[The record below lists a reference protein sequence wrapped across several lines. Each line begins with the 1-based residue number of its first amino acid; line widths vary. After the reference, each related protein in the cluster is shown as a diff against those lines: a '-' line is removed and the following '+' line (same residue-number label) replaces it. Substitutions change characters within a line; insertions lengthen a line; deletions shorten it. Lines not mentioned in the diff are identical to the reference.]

1 MQTIDRTWFT
11 AAYSIEEG
19 MQQKVTPEG
28 LPSMTPS
35 GEPEMEKV
43 TTLVLHRQIQTERET
58 LRIPFSQEAKKKL
71 IKDLQGSNVLL
82 ARPGD
87 VPGI

>member
-1 MQTIDRTWFT
+1 MQTIHRTWLT

-19 MQQKVTPEG
+19 TQQRVTPEG

-43 TTLVLHRQIQTERET
+43 TVLVLHRQTQFEQET
-58 LRIPFSQEAKKKL
+58 LRIPFGEEQKKGL
-71 IKDLQGSNVLL
+71 IKALSGSGILL

-87 VPGI
+87 LPRI

>member
-1 MQTIDRTWFT
+1 MQTIHRTWFT

-19 MQQKVTPEG
+19 TQQKVTPEG
-28 LPSMTPS
+28 LPSMQPN
-35 GEPEMEKV
+35 GEPELEKV
-43 TTLVLHRQIQTERET
+43 TTLVLHRQTQTEQET

-71 IKDLQGSNVLL
+71 ISDLQGSNILL

-87 VPGI
+87 VPRI